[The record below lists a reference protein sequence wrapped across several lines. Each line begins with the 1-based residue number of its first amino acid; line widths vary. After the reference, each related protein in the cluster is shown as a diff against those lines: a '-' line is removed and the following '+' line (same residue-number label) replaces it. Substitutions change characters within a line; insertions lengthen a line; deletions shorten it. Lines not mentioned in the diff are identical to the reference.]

1 MTSWVI
7 GKINRVDV
15 LSQDGDFHVGQ
26 QGPHRATVRTN
37 RKVGNS
43 TVSVE
48 IGLNAGSPMV
58 DFTVSAHWIEIGTPE
73 AGIPQLR
80 IAFPTKI
87 AEPRATYEVAFGS
100 IERPVNGQEVPAL
113 KWADLSGKAIG
124 GKGSC
129 GITMINADKYGHNAE
144 DNTLRLTLLR
154 SSFDPDP
161 LPEMGDHVIRLAII
175 PHDGMVSPSVAARQ
189 GAAFNLPM
197 NVASTDI
204 HEGSL
209 PPSKSFVE
217 VLTPNV
223 MLAAVKK
230 AEDFPTD
237 RDARSGGTDALIVR
251 VYELEGKDTE
261 AKIRITDLVKPG
273 SPAKEVDLIEQ
284 PLAKSSAKM
293 TGDVLSVK
301 VTAYGIASV
310 MVG

>member
-1 MTSWVI
+1 
-7 GKINRVDV
+7 
-15 LSQDGDFHVGQ
+15 
-26 QGPHRATVRTN
+26 
-37 RKVGNS
+37 
-43 TVSVE
+43 
-48 IGLNAGSPMV
+48 
-58 DFTVSAHWIEIGTPE
+58 
-73 AGIPQLR
+73 
-80 IAFPTKI
+80 
-87 AEPRATYEVAFGS
+87 
-100 IERPVNGQEVPAL
+100 
-113 KWADLSGKAIG
+113 
-124 GKGSC
+124 
-129 GITMINADKYGHNAE
+129 
-144 DNTLRLTLLR
+144 
-154 SSFDPDP
+154 
-161 LPEMGDHVIRLAII
+161 HVIRLAII